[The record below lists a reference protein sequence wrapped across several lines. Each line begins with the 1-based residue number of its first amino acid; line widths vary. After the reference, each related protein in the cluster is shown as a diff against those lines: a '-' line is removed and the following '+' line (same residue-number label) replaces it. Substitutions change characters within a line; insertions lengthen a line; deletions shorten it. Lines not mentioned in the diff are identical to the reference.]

1 MTAPH
6 TAGDADAGMG
16 DVRDAIE
23 RVDRDIVALLAERV
37 ALARRAGALKRQDGM
52 RTLDPGRE
60 AVVLRTMTAVARDH
74 GLQTEDVRDVFWAII
89 GMCRRAQ
96 EERL

>member
-1 MTAPH
+1 
-6 TAGDADAGMG
+6 
-16 DVRDAIE
+16 
-23 RVDRDIVALLAERV
+23 
-37 ALARRAGALKRQDGM
+37 
-52 RTLDPGRE
+52 
-60 AVVLRTMTAVARDH
+60 MTAVARDH